1 MIPCYKKV
9 WKDESCRVDI
19 EISISPGFSEDTRK
33 IELTEGHFLAP
44 AELEQVARSAFEA
57 GRAVYSSTDNVHV
70 WNDFNHWQTQNKNLT
85 IKTIKEK

>member
-1 MIPCYKKV
+1 MTTKQ
-9 WKDESCRVDI
+9 
-19 EISISPGFSEDTRK
+19 SEAYAEEKIDYDNKAIRK
-33 IELTEGHFLAP
+33 LIHAP

-85 IKTIKEK
+85 IKEK